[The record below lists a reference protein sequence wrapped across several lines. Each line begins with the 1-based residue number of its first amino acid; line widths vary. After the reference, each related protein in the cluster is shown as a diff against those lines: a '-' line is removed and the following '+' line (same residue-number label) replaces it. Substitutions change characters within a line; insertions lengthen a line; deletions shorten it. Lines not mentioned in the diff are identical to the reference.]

1 MRGRR
6 GIVVAMVV
14 LGAAILPAQPPA
26 RPVVSLSLTTPPILK
41 VARDSVDLV
50 IQWTSAC
57 MTATTCPT
65 RHRVVLAGEWIPPV
79 AMRTAQTVRRVV
91 VRVGKPVCPQTL
103 RLRVA
108 VAAEQGSVVGPATPA
123 NITVRCR
130 ALNVVERA
138 HLDSFPK
145 ENHRI
150 TLCSKYGQRLSPD
163 EWMEFRAFNLARA
176 KTAQDSGRVHNEWEA
191 IRLGP
196 DSVYTP
202 QADPDTIHML
212 LGRKYPM
219 AMLLKN
225 RYTGRVRTEDGVQW
239 STSNPDIV
247 QISPGSNSCQAMIA
261 AWEAERDS

>member
-1 MRGRR
+1 
-6 GIVVAMVV
+6 
-14 LGAAILPAQPPA
+14 
-26 RPVVSLSLTTPPILK
+26 
-41 VARDSVDLV
+41 
-50 IQWTSAC
+50 
-57 MTATTCPT
+57 
-65 RHRVVLAGEWIPPV
+65 
-79 AMRTAQTVRRVV
+79 MRTAQTVRRVV

-108 VAAEQGSVVGPATPA
+108 VAAERGSTVGPATPA

-130 ALNVVERA
+130 APNVVERA
-138 HLDSFPK
+138 HLDSFP
-145 ENHRI
+145 EVNHRI

-163 EWMEFRAFNLARA
+163 EWMEFRTYNMVRA

-202 QADPDTIHML
+202 QTSRDTAFML

-239 STSNPDIV
+239 SSSNPDIV
-247 QISPGSNSCQAMIA
+247 KISPGSNSCQDMIA